1 MVFSHDSPWP
11 AFTLTAR
18 QGKQIVSF
26 PDKLPPVFLFCQF
39 MSDTFCW
46 FPNHKIQSFQV
57 RPDDIVIA
65 TYPEAGT
72 TWVSFILDLLY
83 FGQTSPERQT
93 SMPIHITVPFLE
105 LDIPSLLLSGT
116 DLADK
121 LPTSPQ
127 LIKTHLPVQL
137 VPKSIW
143 EQNCRVQYVFLP
155 LNNVVSFF
163 HFDRMNKVEPEPGDW
178 NSYLQRFMDRKM
190 VFGSWYDH
198 VTGWWE
204 KKQTHS
210 KIHYMF
216 YEDLIEVN
224 VQLGTISHR
233 NTYIPSAHH
242 NKSVVFK
249 HQNPM
254 ESINT
259 QYYNIGYTRA
269 INIIEKYTVYTP

>member
-1 MVFSHDSPWP
+1 MPHSEESQTEAEDKPIVVRGNLTKLSHYTNNWE
-11 AFTLTAR
+11 
-18 QGKQIVSF
+18 
-26 PDKLPPVFLFCQF
+26 
-39 MSDTFCW
+39 
-46 FPNHKIQSFQV
+46 KIQSFQV

-155 LNNVVSFF
+155 LSQ
-163 HFDRMNKVEPEPGDW
+163 H
-178 NSYLQRFMDRKM
+178 
-190 VFGSWYDH
+190 
-198 VTGWWE
+198 
-204 KKQTHS
+204 
-210 KIHYMF
+210 I
-216 YEDLIEVN
+216 
-224 VQLGTISHR
+224 TILFRH
-233 NTYIPSAHH
+233 I
-242 NKSVVFK
+242 
-249 HQNPM
+249 
-254 ESINT
+254 
-259 QYYNIGYTRA
+259 
-269 INIIEKYTVYTP
+269 